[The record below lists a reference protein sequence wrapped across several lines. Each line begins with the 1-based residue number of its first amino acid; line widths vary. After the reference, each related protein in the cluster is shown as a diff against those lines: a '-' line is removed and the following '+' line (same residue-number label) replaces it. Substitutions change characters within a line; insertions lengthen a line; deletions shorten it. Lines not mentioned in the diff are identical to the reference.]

1 MIRAQKVVSVDPF
14 DSLSP
19 RLRNVLESLYPISF
33 VRPGSPVDAELILP
47 GGVGRVPAVPRF
59 DASEA
64 TAAADGAR
72 VEIADDLAV
81 AKPFRGMRTSDRA
94 AVAAALTAARDERTL
109 ALGEN
114 GVLWAATEDGGTTS
128 HRTAVLPDLSPDDGL
143 RDAFGPGRTLSLL
156 PLLSFAD
163 ELTSPQAPPLPAAIV
178 IDDPNLHATRYGF
191 LDYERIVAES
201 ARTPLHVAL
210 AVIPL
215 DLWHASRRVVHL
227 LREHGTALSTL
238 VHGNNHT
245 RRELAQP
252 LTDDQGLALVGQA
265 VARAEAFAR
274 RRDVRVSHVMA
285 PPHGAFARPMARRM
299 VRVGFDALTIS
310 RAQPW
315 LDTSDEHENRD
326 PVSDARRVSVEA
338 GLPIVR
344 RTHVDRLET
353 LPYSAFLRQPLV
365 VYGHHWD
372 WPGGAEAVAET
383 AAAVARITDV
393 EWLPMADVA
402 RWGSEVT
409 RNGAQ
414 IALDVRSRQTLV
426 EVPAGVTTL
435 VVDPE
440 SIDPRDRLCVG
451 GVGVDPGVPVE
462 VSAGDS
468 VSVTLSPSDAARPM
482 LDDMLLRTSAAA
494 GRRMLTESRDRLA
507 PTVQKIRALRP
518 GRGT

>member
-1 MIRAQKVVSVDPF
+1 
-14 DSLSP
+14 
-19 RLRNVLESLYPISF
+19 
-33 VRPGSPVDAELILP
+33 
-47 GGVGRVPAVPRF
+47 
-59 DASEA
+59 
-64 TAAADGAR
+64 
-72 VEIADDLAV
+72 
-81 AKPFRGMRTSDRA
+81 
-94 AVAAALTAARDERTL
+94 
-109 ALGEN
+109 
-114 GVLWAATEDGGTTS
+114 
-128 HRTAVLPDLSPDDGL
+128 
-143 RDAFGPGRTLSLL
+143 
-156 PLLSFAD
+156 
-163 ELTSPQAPPLPAAIV
+163 
-178 IDDPNLHATRYGF
+178 
-191 LDYERIVAES
+191 
-201 ARTPLHVAL
+201 
-210 AVIPL
+210 
-215 DLWHASRRVVHL
+215 
-227 LREHGTALSTL
+227 
-238 VHGNNHT
+238 
-245 RRELAQP
+245 
-252 LTDDQGLALVGQA
+252 
-265 VARAEAFAR
+265 
-274 RRDVRVSHVMA
+274 
-285 PPHGAFARPMARRM
+285 M

-468 VSVTLSPSDAARPM
+468 VSVTLSPSDAASIEAIHAA
-482 LDDMLLRTSAAA
+482 LDHGVNWIDTAPIYGSGHSETIVGRAVKALCGTLFHPHADPSRLPVCVVCQELAAA
-494 GRRMLTESRDRLA
+494 WA
-507 PTVQKIRALRP
+507 
-518 GRGT
+518 RG